1 MIPHKN
7 NFLEVRGM
15 NKTRQAVFLSVMF
28 LAMNVFAQNLI
39 EYKVV
44 EGDTLWEISGKFTGK
59 KMNYEKIALYNNL
72 KNADRIYP
80 KQIIKIDLDE
90 FKVSENTV
98 KAAPAAVKTAVK
110 ATVATAPTAVK
121 TAVKAA
127 PTAVKPAV
135 KSTAVPAAVVEA
147 IQGLREDFDT
157 PKMQPALKW
166 YDNRNDC
173 SYEIKDGRLYIQAR
187 GDGHDIFMDS
197 NTDAPR
203 ILADLDGDFTIET
216 KMNFTPSNN
225 GSGAGIVIWQDN
237 HNFLRIDRVL
247 HFQTRNVINVSGAA
261 GGKWFY
267 SEEIPYTLELSYLR
281 MERKGEMF
289 TASCSVDGI
298 TWFNFKPVEFKAA
311 SAVKAGVFVLNQWNK
326 GNSDAA
332 FEYIQITK

>member
-1 MIPHKN
+1 
-7 NFLEVRGM
+7 M

-90 FKVSENTV
+90 FKNSENTV
-98 KAAPAAVKTAVK
+98 K
-110 ATVATAPTAVK
+110 TAPVPVK

-127 PTAVKPAV
+127 AAPTAVKPAIKAAATTPPAAAVKPAV
-135 KSTAVPAAVVEA
+135 KSTAVPAEVVEA
-147 IQGLREDFDT
+147 IQGLREDFDL
-157 PKMQPALKW
+157 PNMQPALKW
-166 YDNRNDC
+166 HDNRNDC
-173 SYEIKDGRLYIQAR
+173 SYEIKDGRLHIQAR

-197 NTDAPR
+197 NTDAPKV
-203 ILADLDGDFTIET
+203 LADLSGDFTIET
-216 KMNFTPSNN
+216 KMYFTAKNN
-225 GSGAGIVIWQDN
+225 GNGAGIVIWQDN

-261 GGKWFY
+261 GGRWFY

-281 MERKGEMF
+281 MERKGDIF
-289 TASCSVDGI
+289 TASCSVDGSV
-298 TWFNFKPVEFKAA
+298 WFSFKPVEFKA
-311 SAVKAGVFVLNQWNK
+311 SSSVKAGVFVLNQWNS